1 MNNILNEIE
10 KCGIIPVISLD
21 NLDKALPLA
30 KALYEADIKCLEIT
44 LRTNNACEIIEKI
57 SEEYDDL
64 FIGAGTVLT
73 IEQAE
78 KAIKSGAKFIVSP
91 GLNEKVVNYCKE
103 KDILVIPGVLTPT
116 EIEKALELELNT
128 VKFFPSEP
136 SGGINMIKALCAPYK
151 ELKFMP
157 TGGININNLVDYLK
171 NENIIA
177 CGGSWMVSGE
187 LIDNDDFETI
197 KNKAIEAKNIVDS
210 VRDKVYLKI

>member
-30 KALYEADIKCLEIT
+30 KVLYESDLKCLEIT
-44 LRTNNACEIIEKI
+44 LRTSNAHEVIEKI

-64 FIGAGTVLT
+64 FVGAGTVLT

-103 KDILVIPGVLTPT
+103 KDVLIIPGVLTPT
-116 EIEKALELELNT
+116 EIEKALELELNI
-128 VKFFPSEP
+128 VKFFPAEP
-136 SGGINMIKALCAPYK
+136 SGGINMIKALSAPYK

-157 TGGININNLVDYLK
+157 TGGINLNNLVDYLK
-171 NENIIA
+171 
-177 CGGSWMVSGE
+177 M
-187 LIDNDDFETI
+187 
-197 KNKAIEAKNIVDS
+197 
-210 VRDKVYLKI
+210 KI

>member
-1 MNNILNEIE
+1 MNNILSEIE

-21 NLDKALPLA
+21 NLDKAIPLA
-30 KALYEADIKCLEIT
+30 KALYEANINCLEVT
-44 LRTNNACEIIEKI
+44 LRTSNACEVIERI
-57 SEEYDDL
+57 TEEYDDI

-73 IEQAE
+73 IDQAE

-103 KDILVIPGVLTPT
+103 KNILVIPGVLTPT
-116 EIEKALELELNT
+116 EIEKALELGLNT
-128 VKFFPSEP
+128 VKFFPAEP
-136 SGGINMIKALCAPYK
+136 SGGIKMIKALSSPYK

-157 TGGININNLVDYLK
+157 TGGINLNNLVDYLK

-177 CGGSWMVSGE
+177 CGGSWMVSRE

-197 KNKAIEAKNIVDS
+197 KNKAIEAKNIVNS
-210 VRDKVYLKI
+210 IRV

>member
-21 NLDKALPLA
+21 NLDKAIPLA
-30 KALYEADIKCLEIT
+30 RALYKADIKCLEVT
-44 LRTNNACEIIEKI
+44 LRTSNACEIIEKI
-57 SEEYDDL
+57 TEEYDDI

-73 IEQAE
+73 INQAE

-103 KDILVIPGVLTPT
+103 KNILVIPGVLTPT
-116 EIEKALELELNT
+116 EIERALELELNT
-128 VKFFPSEP
+128 VKFFPAEP
-136 SGGINMIKALCAPYK
+136 SGGIKMIKALSAPYK

-157 TGGININNLVDYLK
+157 TGGINLNNLVDYLK

-197 KNKAIEAKNIVDS
+197 KNKAIEAKNIVNS
-210 VRDKVYLKI
+210 IRDNVYLKI

>member
-21 NLDKALPLA
+21 NLDKAIPLA
-30 KALYEADIKCLEIT
+30 RALYKADIKCLEVT
-44 LRTNNACEIIEKI
+44 LRTSNACEIIEKI
-57 SEEYDDL
+57 TEEYDDI

-73 IEQAE
+73 IDQAE

-103 KDILVIPGVLTPT
+103 KNILVIPGVLTPT

-128 VKFFPSEP
+128 VKFFPAEP
-136 SGGINMIKALCAPYK
+136 SGGIKMIKALSAPYK

-157 TGGININNLVDYLK
+157 TGGINLNNLVDYLK

-177 CGGSWMVSGE
+177 CGGSWMVSE
-187 LIDNDDFETI
+187 DLINNDDFETI
-197 KNKAIEAKNIVDS
+197 KNKAIEAKNIVNII
-210 VRDKVYLKI
+210 RDNMYLKI

>member
-21 NLDKALPLA
+21 NLDKAIPLA
-30 KALYEADIKCLEIT
+30 RALYKADIKCLEVT
-44 LRTNNACEIIEKI
+44 LRTSNACEIIEKI
-57 SEEYDDL
+57 TEEYDDI

-73 IEQAE
+73 INQAE

-103 KDILVIPGVLTPT
+103 KNILVIPGVLTPT

-128 VKFFPSEP
+128 VKFFPAEP
-136 SGGINMIKALCAPYK
+136 SGGIKMIKALSAPYK

-157 TGGININNLVDYLK
+157 TGGINLNNLVDYLK

-177 CGGSWMVSGE
+177 CGGSWMVSE
-187 LIDNDDFETI
+187 DLINNDDFETI
-197 KNKAIEAKNIVDS
+197 KNKAIEAKNIVNGI
-210 VRDKVYLKI
+210 R